1 VSASLALLVPGL
13 LFGIGLGIS
22 GMTDPAKVIHFLD
35 ITGDWDPSLALVM
48 AGAIAAFAPLHML
61 IQRRDRP
68 FLEGELPGRPSRQID
83 RRLLIGA
90 SLFGIGWGLG
100 GFCPG
105 PALTNLGYLRTEA
118 LVFVPAMAVG
128 MLVAQGI
135 FRADSPAQDR

>member
-1 VSASLALLVPGL
+1 MRSSLALLVPGL
-13 LFGIGLGIS
+13 LFGVGLGIS

-48 AGAIAAFAPLHML
+48 AGAIAAFALLHML

-68 FLEGELPGRPSRQID
+68 LLEGELPGKPSRQID

-105 PALTNLGYLRTEA
+105 PALTNLGYLRAEA

-135 FRADSPAQDR
+135 FRADSPA